1 MPSGRK
7 PTPTALKL
15 VKGNPGKRP
24 LNSREAKVKLSRPAM
39 PPFLCDDA
47 KAEWDRI
54 VDTLYTAGLLTAL
67 DAAALA
73 AYCAAYGRWAQAERA
88 LRQAEQDENGGLVTR
103 TATGNV
109 IQNTLVGIA
118 NKAANDMVRFACE
131 FGMTPSARS
140 KVIAGDPDALPD
152 PSAEFFG

>member
-7 PTPTALKL
+7 PKPTALKL
-15 VKGNPGKRP
+15 VTGNPGKRA
-24 LNSREAKVKLSRPAM
+24 LNKNEALIPVSRPKA

-47 KAEWDRI
+47 RAEWNR
-54 VDTLYTAGLLTAL
+54 VLETLYSAGLITEL

-73 AYCAAYGRWAQAERA
+73 AYCASYGRWAQAERA
-88 LRQAEQDENGGLVTR
+88 LREGDDDENGGLVTR
-103 TATGNV
+103 TATGNI

-118 NKAANDMVRFACE
+118 NKAAADMVRYAVE

-140 KVIAGDPDALPD
+140 KVIARAPDGKADPAQ
-152 PSAEFFG
+152 EFFG